1 MSNLAETKLL
11 VETLQRKIDEAA
23 DLGPQNRFWS
33 AAVATSLA
41 AAVICKHLELLDYD
55 IPTLRDYIIKN
66 ILKANKAV
74 SADMSLDPMDLV
86 TAYTYQNLGRILQIK
101 STIDRRSK
109 GNDNGLDDLVVPDQQ
124 PKTADIVGR
133 YETDLHVLYLLPSPF
148 KVWLAEQQI
157 NYNSVFSE
165 LKAKYNAKKSKV
177 RLTKG
182 TKLQMPVADTIEVP
196 IVLGDVN
203 GEEGK

>member
-1 MSNLAETKLL
+1 
-11 VETLQRKIDEAA
+11 
-23 DLGPQNRFWS
+23 
-33 AAVATSLA
+33 
-41 AAVICKHLELLDYD
+41 
-55 IPTLRDYIIKN
+55 
-66 ILKANKAV
+66 
-74 SADMSLDPMDLV
+74 MSLDPMDLV
-86 TAYTYQNLGRILQIK
+86 TAYTYQNLGRILQIN
-101 STIDRRSK
+101 STIDSRSK

-133 YETDLHVLYLLPSPF
+133 YETDLHVLYLLPAPF
-148 KVWLAEQQI
+148 KVWLAEQQV
-157 NYNSVFSE
+157 NYNSVFAE